1 MNREILFRGKPID
14 QKWWLENFERF
25 SSMEEWAIGNLIVSD
40 GECWIV
46 GGIADVDDEY
56 IAHEWWVKIR
66 PETVGQYTGLK
77 DKNGVEIYEGD
88 ICRAAVYK
96 DPVALRK
103 SMMINSLVVF
113 HDGAFT
119 LDGHKRLPDGFR
131 TLPTFDD
138 CEVLGNIHDNPE
150 LLEVLGDGN

>member
-40 GECWIV
+40 EECWIV

-66 PETVGQYTGLK
+66 PETVGQYTGMTDESK
-77 DKNGVEIYEGD
+77 SKIFEGD
-88 ICRAAVYK
+88 LYRSNGGYIFEVVYLESEACFVGVPVDYPKEWTFLEDVAVMER
-96 DPVALRK
+96 V
-103 SMMINSLVVF
+103 
-113 HDGAFT
+113 
-119 LDGHKRLPDGFR
+119 
-131 TLPTFDD
+131 
-138 CEVLGNIHDNPE
+138 GNKWDNPE
-150 LLEVLGDGN
+150 LLGVD

>member
-1 MNREILFRGKPID
+1 MREILFRGKPID

-66 PETVGQYTGLK
+66 PETVGQYTGMTDESK
-77 DKNGVEIYEGD
+77 SKIFEGD
-88 ICRAAVYK
+88 LYRSNGGYIFEVVYLESEACFVGVPVDYPKEWTFLEDVAVMER
-96 DPVALRK
+96 V
-103 SMMINSLVVF
+103 
-113 HDGAFT
+113 
-119 LDGHKRLPDGFR
+119 
-131 TLPTFDD
+131 
-138 CEVLGNIHDNPE
+138 GNKWDNPE
-150 LLEVLGDGN
+150 LLGVD

>member
-66 PETVGQYTGLK
+66 PETVGQYTGMTDESK
-77 DKNGVEIYEGD
+77 SKIFEGD
-88 ICRAAVYK
+88 LYRSNGGCIFEVVYLESEACFVGVPVDYPKEWTFLEDVAVMER
-96 DPVALRK
+96 V
-103 SMMINSLVVF
+103 
-113 HDGAFT
+113 
-119 LDGHKRLPDGFR
+119 
-131 TLPTFDD
+131 
-138 CEVLGNIHDNPE
+138 GNKWDNPE
-150 LLEVLGDGN
+150 LLGVD

>member
-25 SSMEEWAIGNLIVSD
+25 SSTKEWAIGNLIVSD

-66 PETVGQYTGLK
+66 PETVGQYTGMTDESK
-77 DKNGVEIYEGD
+77 SKIFEGD
-88 ICRAAVYK
+88 LYRSNGGYIFEVVYLESEACFVGV
-96 DPVALRK
+96 PVDYPKEWSFLEDVADMER
-103 SMMINSLVVF
+103 V
-113 HDGAFT
+113 
-119 LDGHKRLPDGFR
+119 
-131 TLPTFDD
+131 
-138 CEVLGNIHDNPE
+138 GNKWDNP
-150 LLEVLGDGN
+150 LLVLED

>member
-1 MNREILFRGKPID
+1 VNREIKFRAYQPEAKGD
-14 QKWWLENFERF
+14 LKWWSWQELRESDLNTIFRHPERYHL
-25 SSMEEWAIGNLIVSD
+25 M
-40 GECWIV
+40 
-46 GGIADVDDEY
+46 
-56 IAHEWWVKIR
+56 
-66 PETVGQYTGLK
+66 QYTGLK

-96 DPVALRK
+96 DPIALRK

-113 HDGAFT
+113 HDGAFI

-138 CEVLGNIHDNPE
+138 CEVIGNIHDNPE
-150 LLEVLGDGN
+150 LLEVD